1 MRFASRSLAK
11 TAVVV
16 SVADNIG
23 AIGFAAVVDF
33 IVAFLLIHIVLF
45 RRWPPYKA
53 VHPGLIVYT
62 GLATMLTTVSVSV
75 RYGMWGDVVSCTAGC
90 LARVSLGALFSCGV
104 VRVYRYHNVLVSHSG
119 VMLPVTVQVATLLLP
134 FLIGPVMVL
143 ARGSDATP
151 TFDTTAGEC
160 LETWP
165 LPGISEWAAA
175 GILAAT
181 ALALAFRL
189 RVVRSQAPHEFL
201 SAVATSA
208 SLALAVVSLPLVE
221 SIVTDTADETAM
233 HRRRTAMLVITA
245 LAGMV
250 VMAAP
255 VLHPLWL
262 LVFKD
267 EEFNS
272 GGVYGFGK
280 RGKQTESVQD
290 VHMQNQIS
298 WVDTLVRKRGKD
310 ALGPE
315 SATDAAC
322 FLDTVERDEAE
333 DYCLRQAATMRIL
346 DTYLRD
352 GAPRFVPLSA
362 ECRGGILRSMASS
375 VYTFGRAREEI
386 LDRLR
391 RTAAEQG
398 ERGPMN
404 HKRSETANNSNN
416 YYAVNDG
423 NLSHS
428 SGGSDNDTCGRTQTN
443 SGKHSKRD
451 GVRPRPTPR
460 GQQQN
465 NEKPKLFLSRAAS
478 KSRKCIHGIEMR
490 TNNNGINND
499 AGERPFN
506 DSVAVEFGLSKDRED
521 DIFSYTSSAKT
532 QFSVSVAGGGGSNGL
547 GIVRASSDES
557 DDEDLGEASRAIANP
572 IFGHTSRAV
581 GRQPKNKR

>member
-1 MRFASRSLAK
+1 MK
-11 TAVVV
+11 
-16 SVADNIG
+16 
-23 AIGFAAVVDF
+23 
-33 IVAFLLIHIVLF
+33 
-45 RRWPPYKA
+45 
-53 VHPGLIVYT
+53 
-62 GLATMLTTVSVSV
+62 
-75 RYGMWGDVVSCTAGC
+75 
-90 LARVSLGALFSCGV
+90 
-104 VRVYRYHNVLVSHSG
+104 
-119 VMLPVTVQVATLLLP
+119 VATALLP
-134 FLIGPVMVL
+134 FLIGPAMVL
-143 ARGSDATP
+143 ARAGDAIP
-151 TFDTTAGEC
+151 TFDSTAGEC
-160 LETWP
+160 LETWQP
-165 LPGISEWAAA
+165 PGISEWVAA
-175 GILAAT
+175 GILAAI

-201 SAVATSA
+201 SAVVTSA

-221 SIVTDTADETAM
+221 SIMRDTADETAM
-233 HRRRTAMLVITA
+233 HRRRAAMLVITA
-245 LAGMV
+245 LAGMM

-290 VHMQNQIS
+290 VHMQNQIR
-298 WVDTLVRKRGKD
+298 WVDNLVRKRGRD
-310 ALGPE
+310 ALGPA

-322 FLDTVERDEAE
+322 FLDMVARDEEE
-333 DYCLRQAATMRIL
+333 DYCLRQAATMCIL

-362 ECRGGILRSMASS
+362 ECRGGILRSMAAS

-404 HKRSETANNSNN
+404 HTRSEKTNNSNIN
-416 YYAVNDG
+416 AGNDG

-428 SGGSDNDTCGRTQTN
+428 SGGSDNDTRGRTQKN
-443 SGKHSKRD
+443 SGKRSKRD
-451 GVRPRPTPR
+451 GVRPRPAPR

-465 NEKPKLFLSRAAS
+465 NEKPKLFLSRAAN
-478 KSRKCIHGIEMR
+478 KSRKSIRGIEMR
-490 TNNNGINND
+490 TNSNGENNS
-499 AGERPFN
+499 AGERSLN
-506 DSVAVEFGLSKDRED
+506 DSVAVEFGLKKDRED
-521 DIFSYTSSAKT
+521 DTFSYTSSART

-547 GIVRASSDES
+547 GIARASSDES

-581 GRQPKNKR
+581 GRQPKNKL